1 MNGKTNSAQTQEN
14 PTDGTQ
20 TEETVSSM
28 EEKIVANIKTV
39 YDPEIPVNLYDLGLI
54 YKIAVTPKDNG
65 KFDVAIDMTLTS
77 PQCPIA
83 EEMPLRVQEAVAR
96 ADGVGKVTVNLI
108 WDPPWDKSRMTD
120 EARMQLDMF

>member
-1 MNGKTNSAQTQEN
+1 MNHTNSEQTQEY
-14 PTDGTQ
+14 PTDETK

-54 YKIAVTPKDNG
+54 YKIAVTPVENG
-65 KFDVAIDMTLTS
+65 LFDVVVDMTLTS

-96 ADGVGKVTVNLI
+96 TEGVGIVTVNLI

-120 EARMQLDMF
+120 EARMQLNMF